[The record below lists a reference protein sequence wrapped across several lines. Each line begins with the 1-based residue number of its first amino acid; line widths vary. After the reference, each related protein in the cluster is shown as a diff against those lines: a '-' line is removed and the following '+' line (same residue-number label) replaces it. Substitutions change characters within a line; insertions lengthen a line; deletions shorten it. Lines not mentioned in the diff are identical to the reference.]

1 MHVINSRSN
10 LVTSMANF
18 RGSLYLEY
26 NYAVWH
32 KDCRLSLQKGS
43 FKLLPTTK
51 SYLQPEHKDLPI
63 LLPWLDDLK
72 KDELYEEL

>member
-1 MHVINSRSN
+1 MHVINNRSN

-26 NYAVWH
+26 DYPVLH
-32 KDCRLSLQKGS
+32 KGS

-51 SYLQPEHKDLPI
+51 SYLQPENKDLPI